1 MLLALLAETTADA
14 KEGGAFPAF
23 ELWHWSG
30 QIFWLLVTFGVL
42 YLVLSRFVLKKL
54 SASLER
60 RSDTIVGALDEAHR
74 LNEQAEEARQ
84 ALELR
89 LSEARAKAR
98 ETAAEAHAKVQA
110 EITRAAEATEE
121 KMNVKLAEAE
131 TRIAEMRAGAMAEV
145 RNVAREA
152 ADRMVSRFGGSA
164 SKGELDKALDS
175 ALPEEA
181 T

>member
-60 RSDTIVGALDEAHR
+60 RSDMIVGALDEARR
-74 LNEQAEEARQ
+74 LQEQAEQARQ

-98 ETAAEAHAKVQA
+98 ETAAEAHARVQA
-110 EITRAAEATEE
+110 DIAKTSEATEE
-121 KMNVKLAEAE
+121 KMNRKLEQAEA
-131 TRIAEMRAGAMAEV
+131 RIAEMRASAMSEV
-145 RNVAREA
+145 RAVARGA
-152 ADRMVSRFGGSA
+152 AEKMVGRFGGSA
-164 SKGELDKALDS
+164 SKSDLDKALDAVLPKES
-175 ALPEEA
+175 A
-181 T
+181 

>member
-1 MLLALLAETTADA
+1 VDSTPMGVGPPSSTRSMRPSRSSSTCAAVVADGRVKVLALGAAMGKLAALSSATATGCETT
-14 KEGGAFPAF
+14 
-23 ELWHWSG
+23 
-30 QIFWLLVTFGVL
+30 T
-42 YLVLSRFVLKKL
+42 
-54 SASLER
+54 
-60 RSDTIVGALDEAHR
+60 
-74 LNEQAEEARQ
+74 EEDV
-84 ALELR
+84 
-89 LSEARAKAR
+89 R
-98 ETAAEAHAKVQA
+98 EETE
-110 EITRAAEATEE
+110 EAAEATEE

-181 T
+181 P